1 MSKTILPYVSF
12 LSYGTYGFG
21 INYIVFDPT
30 TMLTT
35 PCAIMPTSLEKDLCQ
50 TIFSPLLTKCIHYC
64 ANPVLV
70 WMTAFMSS
78 FLG

>member
-35 PCAIMPTSLEKDLCQ
+35 PCAIMPTSLEKDLC
-50 TIFSPLLTKCIHYC
+50 
-64 ANPVLV
+64 
-70 WMTAFMSS
+70 
-78 FLG
+78 